1 MVARAGGG
9 IRIYGRVEALGDR
22 GGMTIGTRMV
32 PVLAGSCP
40 MQHVAWLTR
49 GVWLQVI
56 PPLAAFPGIPNH
68 WQRL

>member
-1 MVARAGGG
+1 MVARTDGG
-9 IRIYGRVEALGDR
+9 IGVPGRVEALGYR
-22 GGMTIGTRMV
+22 GGMTIGTHRV

-40 MQHVAWLTR
+40 MQHIVWLTR